1 MENVKELALH
11 YSNTISF
18 IEGLSGFPDSVLHIY
33 AGLFILALT
42 RILTGW
48 KISSMAPLAVVILLE
63 FANET
68 SDYVSAG
75 AFDATGTGS
84 DVFHTLLIPT
94 VLSSILWFRALRQRN
109 SAPEL
114 MTLPATD
121 MLARHDHWGP
131 PAFSPIIIVSG
142 FALLFWGGS
151 EIAKGI
157 PDRAVQFAIMSEKPT
172 PGAKLEIKPKPM
184 NRLEFMRSQWQQFEE
199 RDLNGDGIVTP
210 EESRIFLKNYEKA
223 TKKAG

>member
-1 MENVKELALH
+1 MENVKQLALH

-42 RILTGW
+42 RVLTGW
-48 KISSMAPLAVVILLE
+48 KISSMAPLAAVMLLE
-63 FANET
+63 FANEA

-94 VLSSILWFRALRQRN
+94 VLSSILWFRALRQPN
-109 SAPEL
+109 SVPEL

-121 MLARHDHWGP
+121 TPSRHNHWGP
-131 PAFSPIIIVSG
+131 PAFSPIVIVTG

-157 PDRAVQFAIMSEKPT
+157 PDRAVQFAIMSEKAA
-172 PGAKLEIKPKPM
+172 PGSRLEIKPKSLD
-184 NRLEFMRSQWQQFEE
+184 RFEFMRTQWQQFQR
-199 RDLNGDGIVTP
+199 RDLNGDGILTP
-210 EESRIFLKNYEKA
+210 EENRIFLKNYEKTA
-223 TKKAG
+223 KKAD